1 MSAKSKST
9 GAVLK
14 TEWLPAACCLLVV
27 LAGCPI
33 GGSNGDNG
41 SGGVLPKDVDLKL
54 LVVDDPAL
62 ATAVERLAGEW
73 NAQTGS
79 GFQVQEISQQ
89 ELTGRDT
96 VAVDAVIGP
105 SCQIGELAENSGV
118 VRVPDSLLEDDLVN
132 WPDVFSLL
140 RVRETVWGKAVV
152 GVPLGSPVFVVYYRA
167 DLLEHLGRQPPQTWP
182 EYQELAGLL
191 SDRDKLGESAPRPDQ
206 PWHGALEPLGPGWAG
221 LVLLARA
228 APYAVHRENYSTV
241 FTVDGMEPLVDGPP
255 FVRALEELVAACASD
270 PKEQL
275 GYDPTAVRQ
284 AFWEGRCGLALTWPT
299 GAKGAA
305 PADGDFPVGLAE
317 LPGSMEAYDVGE
329 KTWEPRRKDE
339 DPHVP
344 LLGVAGRT
352 GLVMAHSK
360 WPDAAFQ
367 LLVWLSGEQSTQL
380 SPASPA
386 TTLFRSSHLQSAG
399 AWVEKQIPAATAA
412 QYAEMTQQTLCRP
425 QWLFAL
431 RVPGRLEYLAAL
443 DEAVHRAVKGEQKP
457 EESLRQA
464 AATWRE
470 ITRRLGTESQREA
483 YWSSLGID

>member
-1 MSAKSKST
+1 MSAEWKST
-9 GAVLK
+9 GAGLK
-14 TEWLPAACCLLVV
+14 IGWLPAACCLLVV

-33 GGSNGDNG
+33 GGSNRNGG
-41 SGGVLPKDVDLKL
+41 SGGALPKKVDLKL

-79 GFQVQEISQQ
+79 SFQIDQITQQ
-89 ELTGRDT
+89 ELAGRDT
-96 VAVDAVIGP
+96 VAADAVICP
-105 SCQIGELAENSGV
+105 SCQLGELAENVGV
-118 VRVPDSLLEDDLVN
+118 VRVPDSLLEDELVN

-167 DLLEHLGRQPPQTWP
+167 DLLEHLGRQPPQTWA
-182 EYQELAGLL
+182 EYQELAELL
-191 SDRDKLGESAPRPDQ
+191 SDRDNLGAAAPRADL
-206 PWHGALEPLGPGWAG
+206 PWHGTLEPLGPGWAG

-241 FTVDGMEPLVDGPP
+241 FSVDEMEPLIAGSP
-255 FVRALEELVAACASD
+255 FVRALEELVAACASG

-275 GYDPTAVRQ
+275 GYDPTAVRN

-299 GAKGAA
+299 AAKDFA
-305 PADGDFPVGLAE
+305 PPGGDLPVGLAE
-317 LPGSMEAYDVGE
+317 LPGSGEAYDVGE
-329 KTWEPRRKDE
+329 KAWEPRRKDE

-344 LLGVAGRT
+344 LLGVAGRM
-352 GLVMAHSK
+352 GLVVGHSK

-367 LLVWLSGEQSTQL
+367 LLFWLCGEQSTQL
-380 SPASPA
+380 SPSSPA

-399 AWVEKQIPAATAA
+399 AWVEKQMPDATAA

-425 QWLFAL
+425 QWLFAV

-470 ITRRLGTESQREA
+470 ITTRLGTESQREA
-483 YWSSLGID
+483 YWNSLGID